1 MGGVKEYGLKH
12 TDAYRGTDGGGGI
25 PRQKGNEQ
33 RVQKET
39 GRQRYV
45 AGKRVLGIRGQGFGP
60 MDKIQ
65 GSQRQTCR
73 LRYVGRHGEQRTE
86 EGMNRTER
94 QMEREKE

>member
-1 MGGVKEYGLKH
+1 MVGGS
-12 TDAYRGTDGGGGI
+12 
-25 PRQKGNEQ
+25 RQKGEMKQ

-73 LRYVGRHGEQRTE
+73 LRYVGRHGNKGQKRV
-86 EGMNRTER
+86 
-94 QMEREKE
+94 